1 MDRKTRRANFKNL
14 QPRSTRSTKANA
26 ETLSLS
32 TYFATPESAEEAPPC
47 ATDNAMELD
56 PPAPK
61 IKPIRA
67 SNVFE
72 KPGPKPKKAP
82 KLKGSTGPSSS
93 GARRGR
99 GKSKQQ
105 PSISNFLRNEQIFA
119 EVTAQHCMADNFS
132 PDDIEMALALSKS
145 ECEKQGRLRLHDD
158 DDAVVDLLDDEE
170 QATDKIRR
178 KLQKYGFRTAA
189 KEDYKSLAVLPVMA
203 GKGGRRGKWANK
215 FTALTLRNPEVQQKK
230 LEEKVSA
237 LLAQQVRIKRSKGND
252 CLLPPNTV
260 ITAALRELRAEGESS
275 ILREPSEGPI
285 DDLRLYYVTDLFE
298 VSKTPAHHLLK
309 NWAAIQGRD
318 FSPERET
325 QKSRQL
331 RQQHEL
337 VYAELERHFG
347 DPQKLEQ
354 EVMEELDELEKLV
367 AENMI
372 EDDSLVI
379 NKVEAETSST
389 SSSPSKEPP
398 DKRPKMSVEDK
409 ENLQPTTSKASLTVP
424 TQLTRCTSPDLFADS
439 EDETDIVMTASSKE
453 PEDVRNLSIKVYKNV
468 STSERSSPVKEI
480 EIISSND
487 EPSQITTYE
496 VFSSSSDE
504 VKTVSNAT
512 QEKISFEDKPIDD
525 FIDLTQEFEMA
536 VFNESRPKTPNLN
549 ESSETDFNVD
559 NLNGN
564 TLLDFSSQEVSCPI
578 SKELYQK
585 YASVDTFPAWSA
597 AEEENKVEFS
607 LSLERDLKSSEQS
620 SIHLGILNTPNDTE
634 RSSSDLNFSRNSFQR
649 SVSLSTDLGFK
660 SPLSWKANLSA
671 EKRVSL
677 AASPDKQS
685 DASVDLT
692 QNSSSDDEDD
702 AILLSDEEINY
713 SIWKSNRSANDLDID
728 DDSSDN
734 CFASPVSKKRAVPQF
749 QTEEDL
755 DAFLRGFSTTANGS
769 QSSHSPN
776 QSCLSKER
784 AEFGIL
790 DAAPSQPFSLFEFQ
804 SPVKEQTS
812 ASEINWAEASFLD
825 APVKPLARRS
835 SHKFNEL
842 LAKVSKPGHNSD
854 DDFDEFDQMVFQ
866 STKEASNVGETNG
879 MPRGLDLL
887 LKGEIKTTAI
897 PVPST
902 PSNQSPIVPEQVNV
916 DGNVYTVRVCHTPK
930 PDFATLSESEILQQ
944 LYNYGIKPLKRKQ
957 AVKMLEFIYNQT
969 HPIMKTAA
977 VQDAPPRTEPI
988 VRSKSSPVVME
999 RPHSKATKS
1008 TNKTPSTA
1016 TEPKKDFKFNDGTG
1030 EELLRFSQTL
1040 IPGLCDDFETFVMQT
1055 NVTKKTPQP
1064 LVPLHIAWHN
1074 LLCANPLL
1082 HESVLM
1088 YEPIDLQAVYLHFKH
1103 LGHRY
1108 DPKDLK
1114 TFFDRRCIIFRYELA
1129 APGKQAEHHVRRHHK
1144 KPSKR
1149 S

>member
-14 QPRSTRSTKANA
+14 QPRSTRSTKAA
-26 ETLSLS
+26 ADTLSLS
-32 TYFATPESAEEAPPC
+32 NFFATPESAEEVPSCLADIPIQP
-47 ATDNAMELD
+47 D

-61 IKPIRA
+61 IKPIRS

-82 KLKGSTGPSSS
+82 KLKASTGPSSS

-145 ECEKQGRLRLHDD
+145 ESEKHGRLRLHDD
-158 DDAVVDLLDDEE
+158 DDAVVDLMDDE
-170 QATDKIRR
+170 DKSTERIRH

-189 KEDYKSLAVLPVMA
+189 KEDYKSLAVLPVVA
-203 GKGGRRGKWANK
+203 SKGGRRGKWANR

-237 LLAQQVRIKRSKGND
+237 LLGQKVRGKEPKKED
-252 CLLPPNTV
+252 CYLLPYTV
-260 ITAALRELRAEGESS
+260 ITATLKELRAEGESR

-285 DDLRLYYVTDLFE
+285 DELGSYYVTDLFE
-298 VSKTPAHHLLK
+298 VSRTPAHHLLK

-325 QKSRQL
+325 QKCRQL

-347 DPQKLEQ
+347 DPQKLQE
-354 EVMEELDELEKLV
+354 EVMQELDDLEKLV

-372 EDDSLVI
+372 EDDSVVI
-379 NKVEAETSST
+379 NIVEAETSST
-389 SSSPSKEPP
+389 GTSPSKEPP
-398 DKRPKMSVEDK
+398 DKRPKMTMEDK

-424 TQLTRCTSPDLFADS
+424 AQSTRCTSPDLFADS
-439 EDETDIVMTASSKE
+439 EDEPDIVTTAISNE
-453 PEDVRNLSIKVYKNV
+453 PEDVRNLSMKVYKNV
-468 STSERSSPVKEI
+468 SISERSSSVAEI
-480 EIISSND
+480 EVVSSND

-496 VFSSSSDE
+496 VFSSDE

-512 QEKISFEDKPIDD
+512 QEKISFDDKPIDD
-525 FIDLTQEFEMA
+525 FIDLTQEFEM
-536 VFNESRPKTPNLN
+536 VEFNESNPRTPNLIA
-549 ESSETDFNVD
+549 SSEADSNVD
-559 NLNGN
+559 NLKGD
-564 TLLDFSSQEVSCPI
+564 TILDFTSQDVSCPI
-578 SKELYQK
+578 SKELYAK
-585 YASVDTFPAWSA
+585 YANVETFPVWNATA
-597 AEEENKVEFS
+597 QEEDKIEFS
-607 LSLERDLKSSEQS
+607 LSMERDLKSSEQS
-620 SIHLGILNTPNDTE
+620 SHQLGILTTPNETE
-634 RSSSDLNFSRNSFQR
+634 RSSSFSELNFSRNSLRR
-649 SVSLSTDLGFK
+649 SVSLSTDLSFK
-660 SPLSWKANLSA
+660 SPLNSSA
-671 EKRVSL
+671 EKMVSP
-677 AASPDKQS
+677 AASPYKQS

-692 QNSSSDDEDD
+692 QNSDDEND

-713 SIWKSNRSANDLDID
+713 SIWKGNKTVKDLDIG
-728 DDSSDN
+728 DDSSDS
-734 CFASPVSKKRAVPQF
+734 CFASPVSKKRAIPQF

-755 DAFLRGFSTTANGS
+755 DAFLMAFSTDGNES
-769 QSSHSPN
+769 QDSHSPN
-776 QSCLSKER
+776 KSALSKER

-790 DAAPSQPFSLFEFQ
+790 DAAPSQPFSLSELQ
-804 SPVKEQTS
+804 SPVGKEKS
-812 ASEINWAEASFLD
+812 SDNEINWAEASFLD
-825 APVKPLARRS
+825 APAKPLARRS

-842 LAKVSKPGHNSD
+842 LSKISKPAQNSD
-854 DDFDEFDQMVFQ
+854 DDFDEFDLMVFQ
-866 STKEASNVGETNG
+866 SKKEAASSAGETSD

-897 PVPST
+897 SEARALGNQT
-902 PSNQSPIVPEQVNV
+902 PIEPQQVDV
-916 DGNVYTVRVCHTPK
+916 DGNVYSVRVCHSPK

-944 LYNYGIKPLKRKQ
+944 LYKYGIKPLKRKQ

-977 VQDAPPRTEPI
+977 VQDLPARSEPI
-988 VRSKSSPVVME
+988 VRSKSTPVIME
-999 RPHSKATKS
+999 RPHSQVSKLTTK
-1008 TNKTPSTA
+1008 TLTA
-1016 TEPKKDFKFNDGTG
+1016 TGPKKDFTFNDATG
-1030 EELLRFSQTL
+1030 EELLRFSQSL
-1040 IPGLCDDFETFVMQT
+1040 PPSLCDDFETFVMQT

-1074 LLCANPLL
+1074 LICANPQL
-1082 HESVLM
+1082 HESVLT
-1088 YEPIDLQAVYLHFKH
+1088 YEPIDLQAVYLQLKH
-1103 LGHRY
+1103 MGHRY

-1114 TFFDRRCIIFRYELA
+1114 TFFDRRCIIFRYELG
-1129 APGKQAEHHVRRHHK
+1129 APGKQAERHVRRHTK

-1149 S
+1149 K